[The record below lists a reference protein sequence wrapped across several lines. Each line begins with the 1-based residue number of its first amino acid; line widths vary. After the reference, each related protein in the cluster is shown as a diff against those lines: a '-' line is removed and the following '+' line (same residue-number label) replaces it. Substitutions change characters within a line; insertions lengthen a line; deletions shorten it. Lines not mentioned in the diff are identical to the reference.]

1 MEAANCCRASGLLL
15 TLERKDL
22 FQNLLEILVWRCKK
36 KTSPV
41 STLILFFPNIYHIV
55 LSHKI
60 CTNKNEMRLNDKV
73 CKLYYIGDEK
83 DSSVKSNRM
92 LSAKSTPNFHHT
104 HQFLSAENAEPKLH
118 PNPTYAGSLSANA
131 SSSDLIREKSVKVDA
146 FKNLLST
153 IEE

>member
-22 FQNLLEILVWRCKK
+22 FQNLLEILVWRCEK

-146 FKNLLST
+146 FKNLPST